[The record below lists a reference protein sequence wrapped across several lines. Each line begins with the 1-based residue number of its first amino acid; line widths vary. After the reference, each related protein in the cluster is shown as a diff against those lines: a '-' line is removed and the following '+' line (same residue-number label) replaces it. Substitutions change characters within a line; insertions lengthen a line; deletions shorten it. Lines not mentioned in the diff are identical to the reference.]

1 MIHLPKRNIITNHKI
16 IDITSLKYKQY
27 EHSLKPNGLWY
38 SLYSSWFNHITN
50 QNMDYKIKD
59 YIHKIDLNENI
70 FTNLQNPDPNKI
82 LLIKNLD
89 DVAIFTRKY
98 KIAEGNR
105 KKMNMDPNSKIYF
118 NYSEIDWKK
127 VAKDYGGIEFYPYIK
142 YSSLFFN
149 KKHLEIYIWYS
160 SIDISSGCIWNTKPI
175 IQTIKL
181 LYKFNLKT
189 KHYIPI

>member
-38 SLYSSWFNHITN
+38 SLYSSWYNHITN
-50 QNMDYKIKD
+50 QNMDYKIKN
-59 YIHKIDLNENI
+59 YIHKIELNENI
-70 FTNLQNPDPNKI
+70 FTNLQNLDSNKI

-89 DVAIFTRKY
+89 DVAIFTKKY
-98 KIAEGNR
+98 KIVEGNR

-127 VAKDYGGIEFYPYIK
+127 VAKDYGGIEYYPYVK

-149 KKHLEIYIWYS
+149 KKHLEIYIWFQA
-160 SIDISSGCIWNTKPI
+160 IDISSGCIWNTKSI

-181 LYKFNLKT
+181 LYKLDLKT
-189 KHYIPI
+189 KHYISI

>member
-16 IDITSLKYKQY
+16 IDKSKLKYKQY
-27 EHSLKPNGLWY
+27 RHSLKPNGMWY
-38 SLYSSWFNHITN
+38 SLYSSWYNHITF
-50 QNMDYKIKD
+50 QDMDYKIKD
-59 YIHKIDLNENI
+59 YIHKIELNENI

-82 LLIKNLD
+82 LQIKNLD

-98 KIAEGNR
+98 KIAKGNR
-105 KKMNMDPNSKIYF
+105 KKMNMDPKSKIYF

-149 KKHLEIYIWYS
+149 KKHLEIYIWYQA
-160 SIDISSGCIWNTKPI
+160 IDISSGCIWNTKSI
-175 IQTIKL
+175 IHTIKL
-181 LYKFNLKT
+181 MYKKDLKT
-189 KHYIPI
+189 KYYISI